1 MLAVRRAVLQVTA
14 AHGALDEAAA
24 LEAGIAR
31 PGVHLTEYDHTPE
44 FAAYYRDLQRLRVF
58 HALPHHPRLMGA
70 WSSCWARRCGSTP
83 ACGADW
89 TAAAGCAKLNC
100 GQYESAAHGA

>member
-44 FAAYYRDLQRLRVF
+44 FAAYYRGPAATAGVPRPAAPSPLDGGLEQLLGEAVWV
-58 HALPHHPRLMGA
+58 HPRL
-70 WSSCWARRCGSTP
+70 RR
-83 ACGADW
+83 
-89 TAAAGCAKLNC
+89 
-100 GQYESAAHGA
+100 